1 MGIISFLSFGV
12 LSNTNHG
19 KSFVFIVIPGLKP
32 RAMNIFSLEKYNPR
46 VKTQGYE
53 YFLSREMGVLLLFG
67 GWLLLGWRW
76 QTPWVKN
83 LLGIRLH
90 LYSVFGFAQTARVR
104 EVFPR
109 VSISYQP

>member
-1 MGIISFLSFGV
+1 MVG
-12 LSNTNHG
+12 G
-19 KSFVFIVIPGLKP
+19 KHQPWEEFRFHC
-32 RAMNIFSLEKYNPR
+32 NPR

-53 YFLSREMGVLLLFG
+53 YFLSGEMGVLLLFG

>member
-1 MGIISFLSFGV
+1 MGALLLFGGWWLLGWLV
-12 LSNTNHG
+12 ANTNHG
-19 KSFVFIVIPGLKP
+19 K
-32 RAMNIFSLEKYNPR
+32 NIFSLEKYNPR

-83 LLGIRLH
+83 LLGIRLR